1 MLERLL
7 WAWFLVCALIPV
19 TAIAVSIITHL

>member
-7 WAWFLVCALIPV
+7 WAWFLVCALIPA
-19 TAIAVSIITHL
+19 TAITVSIITHL